1 MANVTFDEF
10 SRSSKILAYI
20 AYAVQCSY
28 YRTLQATSEK
38 LFFGSDMLLDIHFE
52 PNYKEIWLRN
62 QNIISYNNKRENAKQ
77 VEYDYAVGHYAY
89 ILRDKNYRKLE
100 GERLGPFRITQVHT
114 NGYFRIQRGIINAQI
129 NTRRLTHHFGDP
141 PS

>member
-1 MANVTFDEF
+1 MLSWRELTKFLLAF
-10 SRSSKILAYI
+10 SRANIWPML
-20 AYAVQCSY
+20 
-28 YRTLQATSEK
+28 RLTS
-38 LFFGSDMLLDIHFE
+38 FPDIHFE
-52 PNYKEIWLRN
+52 PNYKEMWLRN